1 VQYFLTK
8 IKLRKFESCKLPH
21 CRIWIFSMYYFVSTE
36 YIDRSLPVQPINCYQ
51 KPELPEPYTFRFFK
65 HHFIRTNARPQAI
78 STGWRSQRWTGDKA
92 RNRKY
97 ESKCM
102 LSQYICSNTAIS
114 RRYSTVAR
122 NASAGHSLRNIFRCI
137 RSPSCVYCTVYF

>member
-1 VQYFLTK
+1 MNFFDVLFCKHRIYWSFATSTTD
-8 IKLRKFESCKLPH
+8 KL
-21 CRIWIFSMYYFVSTE
+21 
-36 YIDRSLPVQPINCYQ
+36 
-51 KPELPEPYTFRFFK
+51 LPETRVT
-65 HHFIRTNARPQAI
+65 RTLYVPVLQTPFYQNECSTQAI

-114 RRYSTVAR
+114 RRYPTVAR

-137 RSPSCVYCTVYF
+137 RSPSCVLHCLFLNYKSSIEEEKNGWVIFTLQD